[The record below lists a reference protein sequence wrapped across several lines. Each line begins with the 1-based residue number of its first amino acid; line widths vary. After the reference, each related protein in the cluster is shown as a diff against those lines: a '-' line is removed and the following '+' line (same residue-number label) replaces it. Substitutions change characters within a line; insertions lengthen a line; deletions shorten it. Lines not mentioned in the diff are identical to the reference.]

1 MEKLNIVTKADKNVF
16 GIFPHVGIEEAG
28 VDTHHHGVD
37 NKSKEKSEKRA
48 SWGKIYIFAGE
59 KGEKTCRTANW
70 RNLS

>member
-1 MEKLNIVTKADKNVF
+1 MRCIHFNSIWLLGF
-16 GIFPHVGIEEAG
+16 FVG
-28 VDTHHHGVD
+28 D